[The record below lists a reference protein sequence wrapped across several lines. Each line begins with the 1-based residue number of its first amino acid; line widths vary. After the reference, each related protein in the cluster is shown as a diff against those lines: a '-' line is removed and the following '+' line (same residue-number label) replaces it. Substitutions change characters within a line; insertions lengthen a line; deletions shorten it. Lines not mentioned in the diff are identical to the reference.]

1 MSTRILI
8 GSDTGGTFTD
18 LVRIDDTGV
27 RTWKV
32 PSTPDDFARGV
43 LDGVARLLDDA
54 PSSSTGVE
62 LVHSTTVATNALL
75 ERKGS
80 RVALLATRGFR
91 DVLAIGRQ
99 ARAEL
104 YNLAVVKPPPLVPDE
119 LRLEVDERVGA
130 SGDVL
135 QTIDPDQ
142 VERVLDRAL
151 EVGAESIAVSFL
163 FSFLHPA
170 HERAVG
176 EAARRRGLPVSLSSD
191 VSAEFREY
199 ERTSTTVINAYV
211 GPVLERYL
219 ARLAEGLGERGVS
232 RLRVVHSNGGSVSA
246 RAALGRAVHSVLSGP
261 AAGVMGALSA
271 ATEALGDDPRIIT
284 FDMGGTSTDV
294 ALVRGAPERLS
305 ESVVGGHPLQ
315 IPMIDVHTV
324 GAGGGSIAWIDDGG
338 ALRVGPES
346 AGADPGPAC
355 YGRGDLPTVTDAH
368 VVLGRIA
375 PSRFLGGRMP
385 IRPDRSLAV
394 MEELGARMGVDA
406 EAAARAVIA
415 VVDSGM
421 ERALRVVSVRRGHDP
436 RDMTLVAFGGAGG
449 LHACELAES
458 LGMRAVLVPK
468 EPGVLSAL
476 GAAQSDVVREYGRTV
491 LRRLED
497 RIEDL
502 EAVFDELRARAFAEM
517 AEEGLP
523 ATGLVVS
530 RSADLRYRGQ
540 SYELEVEFEPDPARL
555 ATRFHAAHRRRYG
568 HAATDEPVEVV
579 TLRLRAVGRV
589 ALAEPPG
596 SQSGAGRE
604 AEAVAS
610 GRTEGPAVIDRET
623 LGEGSEWNGPV
634 LIVEPFATTRVP
646 AGWRARPLAHG
657 HLLIERTER

>member
-1 MSTRILI
+1 MSRRILI

-18 LVRIDDTGV
+18 LVRIDDSGV

-43 LDGVARLLDDA
+43 LDGVAHLLDTA
-54 PSSSTGVE
+54 SSPEVE

-80 RVALLATRGFR
+80 RVALVATRGFR

-99 ARAEL
+99 ARPAL
-104 YNLAVVKPPPLVPDE
+104 YDLAVAKPPPLVPDE
-119 LRLEVDERVGA
+119 LRLEVDERVDA
-130 SGDVL
+130 SGEVL
-135 QTIDPDQ
+135 EAVDPEAI
-142 VERVLDRAL
+142 ERVLERAL
-151 EVGAESIAVSFL
+151 EAGAESIAVSLL
-163 FSFLHPA
+163 FSFLHPG

-176 EAARRRGLPVSLSSD
+176 EAARRRGLPVSLSSE

-219 ARLAEGLGERGVS
+219 ERLAEGLGERGVS
-232 RLRVVHSNGGSVSA
+232 RLRIVHSNGGSVSSH
-246 RAALGRAVHSVLSGP
+246 AAVGHAVHSVLSGP

-271 ATEALGDDPRIIT
+271 ATEALGDDPRIVT

-294 ALVRGAPERLS
+294 ALVRGAPDRLS

-324 GAGGGSIAWIDDGG
+324 GAGGGSIAWIDVGG

-355 YGRGDLPTVTDAH
+355 YGLGDHPTVTDAH

-385 IRPDRSLAV
+385 ILPDRSLAV
-394 MEELGARMGVDA
+394 MDELGHRMGVGA

-436 RDMTLVAFGGAGG
+436 RDTTLVAFGGAGG
-449 LHACELAES
+449 LHACELAET
-458 LGMRAVLVPK
+458 LGIAAVLVPK
-468 EPGVLSAL
+468 DPGVLSAL
-476 GAAQSDVVREYGRTV
+476 GAARSDVLRQYGRTV

-497 RIEDL
+497 GIEGL
-502 EAVFDELRARAFAEM
+502 AAVFDELTARAVAEM
-517 AEEGLP
+517 AEEGLQ

-540 SYELEVEFEPDPARL
+540 SYELEIGFEPDAARL
-555 ATRFHAAHRRRYG
+555 AARFHAAHRRRYG
-568 HAATDEPVEVV
+568 HAAAGEPVEVV
-579 TLRLRAVGRV
+579 TVRLRAVGRV
-589 ALAEPPG
+589 DLPEPPG
-596 SQSGAGRE
+596 RPSGAGRGTDARPDDRRKGL
-604 AEAVAS
+604 AE
-610 GRTEGPAVIDRET
+610 IDREA
-623 LGEGSEWNGPV
+623 LGEEEGWNGPLV
-634 LIVEPFATTRVP
+634 IAEPFATTLVP
-646 AGWRARPLAHG
+646 AGWRARVEGHG
-657 HLLIERTER
+657 HLLIERTGR